1 MTDRTPDPSAPTRRV
16 LVVVTDLFF
25 GTRIAETARGLGI
38 EARATRPERALET
51 ARALAPALA
60 IVDLTAAGDPAAAI
74 AALRGDPATAAL
86 PVVAFYPHV
95 ATALRDRAVA
105 AGATQVMPRSAFNA
119 RLAALLR
126 EGPVGAPGA
135 G

>member
-1 MTDRTPDPSAPTRRV
+1 MNERTSDPAAPARRV
-16 LVVVTDLFF
+16 LAVVTDLFF

-38 EARATRPERALET
+38 ELRACRPDRALET
-51 ARALAPALA
+51 ARATGPALA

-74 AALRGDPATAAL
+74 AALRGDPATAGV

-95 ATALRDRAVA
+95 ETALRDRAVA
-105 AGATQVMPRSAFNA
+105 AGATHVMPRSAFNA

-126 EGPVGAPGA
+126 EGPVGTPGA

>member
-1 MTDRTPDPSAPTRRV
+1 MSELTPGPATPARRV

-38 EARATRPERALET
+38 EVRACGPERALET
-51 ARALAPALA
+51 ARATEPALA

-74 AALRGDPATAAL
+74 AALRGDPVTAAV

-95 ATALRDRAVA
+95 ETALRDRAVA

-126 EGPVGAPGA
+126 VGPVGAPGA